1 MFFKLAKEGKKLVLL
16 SFLISIVAFFV
27 VGLWSI
33 PLWLFFLFNLQ
44 FFREPLTFTTFDA
57 NEVISPA
64 DGKVISVE
72 KIKQNQNEVIK
83 ISIFM
88 NVFNVHSNKIPIS
101 GKIKSINYH
110 QGKFFNASL
119 DKASDKNEKNEVVII
134 SDAGDEFKVVQIA
147 GLIARR
153 ILCYCKIGDSVI
165 TGDKYGFIRFG
176 SRVDLFMPNNFYAL
190 VAIGDKVK
198 GGLTKIA
205 IKND

>member
-16 SFLISIVAFFV
+16 SFLISIIAFFV

-44 FFREPLTFTTFDA
+44 FYREPLRITSFDV

-72 KIKQNQNEVIK
+72 KIKQNQTEVIK

-101 GKIKSINYH
+101 GKIKTINYY

-119 DKASDKNEKNEVVII
+119 DKASDKNEKNEVII
-134 SDAGDEFKVVQIA
+134 ITDDGDEFKVVQIA

-176 SRVDLFMPNNFYAL
+176 SRVDLFIPNNFYAL

-205 IKND
+205 IKHD

>member
-1 MFFKLAKEGKKLVLL
+1 MFFKLAKEGKKLVIL
-16 SFLISIVAFFV
+16 SFLISIIALVF

-33 PLWLFFLFNLQ
+33 PVWLFFLFNLQ
-44 FFREPLTFTTFDA
+44 FFREPLRIISFDS

-72 KIKQNQNEVIK
+72 KIKQNQTEVIK

-119 DKASDKNEKNEVVII
+119 DKASDNNEKNEIVII
-134 SDAGDEFKVVQIA
+134 SDTGDEFKVVQIA

-153 ILCYCKIGDSVI
+153 ILCYCKIGDAVI

-176 SRVDLFMPNNFYAL
+176 SRVDLFIPSTYYAL
-190 VAIGDKVK
+190 VVIGDKVK

>member
-16 SFLISIVAFFV
+16 SFLISIIAFFV

-33 PLWLFFLFNLQ
+33 PFWLFFLFNLQ
-44 FFREPLTFTTFDA
+44 FYREPLRITSFDA

-72 KIKQNQNEVIK
+72 KIKQNQTEVIK

-119 DKASDKNEKNEVVII
+119 DKASDKNEKNEVII
-134 SDAGDEFKVVQIA
+134 IQTMEMNLKLFKLQV
-147 GLIARR
+147 
-153 ILCYCKIGDSVI
+153 
-165 TGDKYGFIRFG
+165 
-176 SRVDLFMPNNFYAL
+176 
-190 VAIGDKVK
+190 
-198 GGLTKIA
+198 
-205 IKND
+205 

>member
-16 SFLISIVAFFV
+16 SFLISIIAFFV

-33 PLWLFFLFNLQ
+33 PFWLFFLFNLQ
-44 FFREPLTFTTFDA
+44 FYREPLRISSFDV

-72 KIKQNQNEVIK
+72 KIKKNQTEVIK

-110 QGKFFNASL
+110 QGEFFNASF
-119 DKASDKNEKNEVVII
+119 DKASEKNEKNEVII
-134 SDAGDEFKVVQIA
+134 ITDDGDEFKVVQIA

-153 ILCYCKIGDSVI
+153 ILCYCKIGDPVT

-190 VAIGDKVK
+190 VSIGDKVK

-205 IKND
+205 IKHD

>member
-16 SFLISIVAFFV
+16 SFLISIIAFFV

-44 FFREPLTFTTFDA
+44 FYREPLRITSFDV

-72 KIKQNQNEVIK
+72 KIKQNQTEVIK

-101 GKIKSINYH
+101 GKIKTINYY

-119 DKASDKNEKNEVVII
+119 DKASDKNEKNEVII
-134 SDAGDEFKVVQIA
+134 ITDDGDEFKVVQIA

>member
-16 SFLISIVAFFV
+16 SFLISIIAFFI
-27 VGLWSI
+27 VGFWSI
-33 PLWLFFLFNLQ
+33 PFWLFFLFNLQ
-44 FFREPLTFTTFDA
+44 FYREPLRISSFDV

-72 KIKQNQNEVIK
+72 KIKQNQTEVIK

-101 GKIKSINYH
+101 GKIRSINYH

-134 SDAGDEFKVVQIA
+134 TDDGDEFKVVQIA

-153 ILCYCKIGDSVI
+153 ILCYCKVGDPVI

-205 IKND
+205 IKHD

>member
-44 FFREPLTFTTFDA
+44 FFREPLRLTSFEA

-72 KIKQNQNEVIK
+72 KIKQNQTEVIK

-153 ILCYCKIGDSVI
+153 ILCYCNIGDSVI

>member
-1 MFFKLAKEGKKLVLL
+1 MVFKLADEGKKIVLL
-16 SFLISIVAFFV
+16 SFLISIFAFFV

-33 PLWLFFLFNLQ
+33 PFWLFFLFNLQ
-44 FFREPLTFTTFDA
+44 FYREPFRITSFDV

-72 KIKQNQNEVIK
+72 KIKQNQTEVIK

-101 GKIKSINYH
+101 GKIKSINYYK
-110 QGKFFNASL
+110 GNFFNASL
-119 DKASDKNEKNEVVII
+119 DKASDKNEKNEVII
-134 SDAGDEFKVVQIA
+134 MTDDGDEFKVVQIA

-153 ILCYCKIGDSVI
+153 ILCYCKIGDTVI

-190 VAIGDKVK
+190 VAIGDKVQ

-205 IKND
+205 IKHD

>member
-1 MFFKLAKEGKKLVLL
+1 
-16 SFLISIVAFFV
+16 
-27 VGLWSI
+27 
-33 PLWLFFLFNLQ
+33 
-44 FFREPLTFTTFDA
+44 
-57 NEVISPA
+57 
-64 DGKVISVE
+64 
-72 KIKQNQNEVIK
+72 
-83 ISIFM
+83 M

-119 DKASDKNEKNEVVII
+119 DKASDKNEKNEVII
-134 SDAGDEFKVVQIA
+134 MTDDGDEFKVVQIA

>member
-44 FFREPLTFTTFDA
+44 FFREPLRFTTFDS

-72 KIKQNQNEVIK
+72 KIKKNQNEVIK

-134 SDAGDEFKVVQIA
+134 SDSGDEFKVVQIA

>member
-16 SFLISIVAFFV
+16 SFLISIITFFII
-27 VGLWSI
+27 GFWSI

-44 FFREPLTFTTFDA
+44 FYREPFRITSFDV

-72 KIKQNQNEVIK
+72 KIKQNQTEVIK

-101 GKIKSINYH
+101 GKIKTINYY

-119 DKASDKNEKNEVVII
+119 DKASDKNEKNEVII
-134 SDAGDEFKVVQIA
+134 ITDDGDEFKVVQIA

-153 ILCYCKIGDSVI
+153 ILCYCKVGDPVI

-205 IKND
+205 IKHD

>member
-27 VGLWSI
+27 AGWWSI

-44 FFREPLTFTTFDA
+44 FFREPLRVTSFDA

-72 KIKQNQNEVIK
+72 KIKQNQTEVIK

>member
-44 FFREPLTFTTFDA
+44 FFREPLRFTTFDS

-72 KIKQNQNEVIK
+72 KIKKNQNEVIK

>member
-16 SFLISIVAFFV
+16 SFLISIIAFFV

-44 FFREPLTFTTFDA
+44 FYRQPFRITSFDV

-72 KIKQNQNEVIK
+72 KIKQNQTEVIK

-101 GKIKSINYH
+101 GKIKTINYYR
-110 QGKFFNASL
+110 GKFFNASL
-119 DKASDKNEKNEVVII
+119 DKASDKNEKNEVII
-134 SDAGDEFKVVQIA
+134 ITDDGDEFKVVQIA

-153 ILCYCKIGDSVI
+153 ILCYCKIGDQVI

-190 VAIGDKVK
+190 VSIGDKVK

-205 IKND
+205 IKHD

>member
-16 SFLISIVAFFV
+16 SFLISIITFFII
-27 VGLWSI
+27 GFWSI

-44 FFREPLTFTTFDA
+44 FYREPLRITSFDV

-72 KIKQNQNEVIK
+72 KIKQNQTEVIK

-101 GKIKSINYH
+101 GKIKSVNYH

-119 DKASDKNEKNEVVII
+119 DKASDKNEKNEVII
-134 SDAGDEFKVVQIA
+134 ITDDGDEFKVVQIA

-153 ILCYCKIGDSVI
+153 ILCYCKVGDPVI

-205 IKND
+205 IKHD

>member
-33 PLWLFFLFNLQ
+33 PLWLFFLFNFQ
-44 FFREPLTFTTFDA
+44 FFREPLRFTTFDA

-72 KIKQNQNEVIK
+72 KIKQNQTEVIK